1 MEEQGTRRCAARG
14 GEQGRSSRMAATHG
28 ARGMRWGISANSWR
42 ATEWTWWEADLGRL
56 GCELDFGPKMKFA
69 SFLTLCISYLRSQV
83 IRALDQRIIKLQ
95 NDSVNM
101 LTVITETRFRRSKLD
116 QT

>member
-1 MEEQGTRRCAARG
+1 MEEQGTRRRAARG

-69 SFLTLCISYLRSQV
+69 SFLTLCLSYLRS
-83 IRALDQRIIKLQ
+83 
-95 NDSVNM
+95 
-101 LTVITETRFRRSKLD
+101 
-116 QT
+116 